1 MEVGSAPPR
10 STAHMIYQAYQA
22 YADLAVP
29 VRTMA
34 SLGALMLRVPLFGPL
49 TPPWGSWLAAALE
62 IVARTGLTHQ
72 RPAYGIDRIRVGDG
86 DVAVREE
93 TIRASCSSPFSCR

>member
-1 MEVGSAPPR
+1 
-10 STAHMIYQAYQA
+10 MIYQAYQA

-49 TPPWGSWLAAALE
+49 DAA
-62 IVARTGLTHQ
+62 V
-72 RPAYGIDRIRVGDG
+72 DVMGDG
-86 DVAVREE
+86 R
-93 TIRASCSSPFSCR
+93 P